1 MSSPIPKTESQ
12 ASVQVYEMSSL
23 YAGSQRELLPTP
35 QKHGHP
41 RQWGKTRKMYD
52 TCLIIFLEFFT
63 TMVSTAGAPI
73 SEHLHR
79 ESGLSSV
86 AATASLVSTYLVGQA
101 IGGVVTPP
109 WSESFGRRKLYVIG
123 TIFYSISCVVVGAM
137 PTLPV
142 IIVGRLVAGLLSSV
156 PTVIAV
162 GSIEDMWDTQA
173 RVWWVFTWALVAN
186 IGILLGPV
194 FGGLIIESLHWK
206 WIFFTSAIVTGVAAV
221 LLCLIKESRPSVA
234 LAKIEASET
243 GVRPNMREKL
253 DLVRPLRL
261 FFTEPIVFVVAILS
275 AIAFGLIYLFTEVL
289 PMVYLQLD
297 FQHGWKNI
305 PFLPLGIGMVLSV
318 FTRVYDS
325 RLLAKK
331 TAACLPITPES
342 KCIGFVIG
350 APLLAGGLWL
360 FAWTIPPQVLSV
372 HWIFPTLALVPIGY
386 AVNEFDH
393 VLAGY
398 LTDCYETYAASGFA
412 ALALT
417 RSLCCATFPLF
428 GRIMFDSLDF
438 NIATTI
444 FAGLATVICVIPPL
458 MIKYGGWLRR
468 RSPLAAK

>member
-1 MSSPIPKTESQ
+1 
-12 ASVQVYEMSSL
+12 MSSL

-63 TMVSTAGAPI
+63 YFGIRSMLTSNQAPI

-101 IGGVVTPP
+101 IGGV
-109 WSESFGRRKLYVIG
+109 LYVIS
-123 TIFYSISCVVVGAM
+123 TILYSISCVVVGAM
-137 PTLPV
+137 PTIPV

-186 IGILLGPV
+186 I
-194 FGGLIIESLHWK
+194 
-206 WIFFTSAIVTGVAAV
+206 AV

-261 FFTEPIVFVVAILS
+261 FFTEPIVFMVAILS

-289 PMVYLQLD
+289 PMVYLHLD

-305 PFLPLGIGMVLSV
+305 PFLALGIGMVLSV

-350 APLLAGGLWL
+350 APLLAGSLWL
-360 FAWTIPPQVLSV
+360 FAWTIPPQVVSV

-444 FAGLATVICVIPPL
+444 FAGLATVICVVPPL

-468 RSPLAAK
+468 RSLLAAK